1 MSKEAEDMEIQEDI
15 CSVFNKSV
23 SWINF
28 EIIKNKVRK
37 IPPLTGFIIMGTSGI
52 WNTDIKIKFMIFY
65 NIIHNV

>member
-1 MSKEAEDMEIQEDI
+1 MEIQEDI
-15 CSVFNKSV
+15 YSVFKKSV

-37 IPPLTGFIIMGTSGI
+37 IPPLTGFIIMETSGI